1 MLVGDQCDVGPL
13 VTNTLVTVD
22 AEAGT
27 RMFACMR
34 GWASNDGSLT
44 LTVACDEGDDL
55 LADNFICSR

>member
-1 MLVGDQCDVGPL
+1 MLVGNQCDVSPL

-22 AEAGT
+22 VETGT
-27 RMFACMR
+27 RTFACLK

-44 LTVACDEGDDL
+44 LMVACDEGDDL